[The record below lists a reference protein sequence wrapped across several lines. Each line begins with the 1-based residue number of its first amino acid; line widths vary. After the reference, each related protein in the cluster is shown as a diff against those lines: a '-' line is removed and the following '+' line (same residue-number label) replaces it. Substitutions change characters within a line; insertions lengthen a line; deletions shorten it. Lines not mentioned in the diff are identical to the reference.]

1 MRVCFLILA
10 KCVLLCLALARVPLC
25 TIYNLGVHAPIQTH
39 NPLVWLTMD
48 MQMRSSSQLNT
59 PLDLDTHVYH
69 TPSPPD
75 VAHCGH
81 VAAQRIRLGAL
92 LSLLQPLQQ
101 VLHHLIQQAV
111 THVHRCGRCVH
122 VRYVCFH
129 ARVCVCVCV

>member
-81 VAAQRIRLGAL
+81 VAATAQY
-92 LSLLQPLQQ
+92 PLD
-101 VLHHLIQQAV
+101 LD
-111 THVHRCGRCVH
+111 THVLEIKHGLSIIHPSHLMWPTVGT
-122 VRYVCFH
+122 
-129 ARVCVCVCV
+129 